1 MSPLLVVSESRGTE
15 RCSAFFRPCGLALH
29 PDKTRIVEFGRYSCK
44 SIAVW
49 RSLVETSAPQ
59 CRTSKSEEQHY
70 SGELRGDTFPGQ
82 RLKTTEH
89 SIVVQ
94 PGQSSRNKK
103 VRFVDL
109 QEDGDSVVKQRNLG
123 KHPARV
129 ESFKSF
135 SIPAIQ
141 RGDDKRLSIQTES
154 DMREKARVQN

>member
-1 MSPLLVVSESRGTE
+1 MVSPLLVVSESRGTE
-15 RCSAFFRPCGLALH
+15 RCSAFFCPCGLALH

-44 SIAVW
+44 SIATW
-49 RSLVETSAPQ
+49 RRLGETSAPQ
-59 CRTSKSEEQHY
+59 CRTCKSEEQHY

-82 RLKTTEH
+82 RLKTTEP

-129 ESFKSF
+129 ESF